1 MAHGDP
7 VEPLLPGHP
16 LTADSPKAGDVD
28 LAALADRIG
37 HSFGRAE
44 LAIEALT
51 HRGTLDK
58 RPDLKAAYP
67 HGNERLE
74 FLGDRVLSLATADLL
89 LRRFPQEREG
99 QLARR
104 HAALV
109 SAGTLSEIAE
119 AIALSDHRIA
129 FRGAPRATPA
139 ILADMM
145 EALLGAM
152 VRFRAT
158 VLQPYVAELAKNVSA
173 EGVPT
178 MRPLWFE
185 FPGDPAAWGVDD
197 EFMLGPLDLVAP
209 VTAQGATNRSVV
221 FPAGA
226 SWRSVWDASVVEPG
240 GVTKIV
246 QAPLDTIPAYVR
258 V

>member
-145 EALLGAM
+145 EALLGAI
-152 VRFRAT
+152 FLDA
-158 VLQPYVAELAKNVSA
+158 
-173 EGVPT
+173 G
-178 MRPLWFE
+178 F
-185 FPGDPAAWGVDD
+185 AAAAAIVERLWGVR
-197 EFMLGPLDLVAP
+197 LGRQHPAP
-209 VTAQGATNRSVV
+209 RPSKTQLQEWAQGRGLALPVYRLVGREGSEHEPLFLVEVTVGSLPPAQGRGATKRAAES
-221 FPAGA
+221 AA
-226 SWRSVWDASVVEPG
+226 ASVMVERLG
-240 GVTKIV
+240 NI
-246 QAPLDTIPAYVR
+246 
-258 V
+258 